1 MVDIWVIYGYYM
13 VNDTDN
19 HFLVG
24 DIPTPLKNMKVNGIF
39 LPSIW
44 KNMFPSSWKAIMPRI
59 NPIDSG
65 APHSGV
71 HVDN

>member
-44 KNMFPSSWKAIMPRI
+44 KNMFQTTSQFNCYGYYGKTWVQTLVQT
-59 NPIDSG
+59 G
-65 APHSGV
+65 
-71 HVDN
+71 